1 MLRNESFRLSGA
13 KGTSRARRAP
23 ARSLLAAALL
33 LVSAGCHP
41 DQPAEGPAERAGKS
55 VDKAAA
61 DTKEGAKKA
70 GDKIE
75 QKADEA
81 DKKLK
86 ED

>member
-1 MLRNESFRLSGA
+1 MARTESFRLSDA
-13 KGTSRARRAP
+13 NGTSRQRHATAR
-23 ARSLLAAALL
+23 LFLAALL
-33 LVSAGCHP
+33 VVGGCHP

-81 DKKLK
+81 DQKLK